1 MLPLLTDIIH
11 IKNLKKNKIWNPSPV
26 QRLAFDPPPQLS
38 PVGFG
43 SGLTL
48 VLHGKL

>member
-1 MLPLLTDIIH
+1 MLTKSNH
-11 IKNLKKNKIWNPSPV
+11 IKIFKKNKIWNPSPV
-26 QRLAFDPPPQLS
+26 QQLAIVDPHP